1 LNKPLPYPLPK
12 LLALHTLCW
21 SSLAVI
27 QIFVLHRLGLNWET
41 AVIDS
46 IVSCTVLAMAVLASI
61 LMYRFYQPG
70 STNRIY
76 RLVFAVAITSLY
88 CFVIKF
94 VLKFLFAHNTDYLVF
109 LEQSMPVRFIFSLL
123 TISFI
128 TVIYWLLNN
137 ILEQKENEK
146 RKSDSEQLLKEAELT
161 KLRQQLQPHF
171 LFNSLNSINALIA
184 TKPAEARKMTQ
195 QLSDFL
201 RGTLKKEDQLVELK
215 EEIEHLKLYL
225 DIEKVRFGQRLDVV
239 FNITSESL
247 EIKLPSL
254 LLQPIVENAI
264 KFGLYDVTDQVVIQI
279 SATLK
284 ESFLTIEI
292 KNPYDPETNQ
302 AKQGVGFGL
311 SSIQRRLFLLYMRQ
325 DLLTTNQHEN
335 IFTTTLK
342 IPFTK

>member
-1 LNKPLPYPLPK
+1 
-12 LLALHTLCW
+12 
-21 SSLAVI
+21 
-27 QIFVLHRLGLNWET
+27 
-41 AVIDS
+41 
-46 IVSCTVLAMAVLASI
+46 MAVLASI